1 MSTIKSNLPLSP
13 AITDSADDA
22 KRFFNNY
29 YQQRVAVSSSS
40 LDAAIIFFKS
50 RGFSDSAAQS
60 VGGVLIS
67 QAKIDGINVF
77 KLIETLKG
85 LTEIQLSAIVREI
98 LNQNRIRISTLGER
112 KDNSPNIQYELRNV
126 IP

>member
-1 MSTIKSNLPLSP
+1 MSTIKSNLPLISGS
-13 AITDSADDA
+13 TDSADDA

-29 YQQRVAVSSSS
+29 YQQKIAVSSSA
-40 LDAAIIFFKS
+40 LDAARIFFLS
-50 RGFSDSAAQS
+50 RGFSETAAES

-67 QAKIDGINVF
+67 QAKIDKINVF
-77 KLIETLKG
+77 QLIDTLKG
-85 LTEIQLSAIVREI
+85 LSEVQLSAVVREI
-98 LNQNRIRISTLGER
+98 LNTNRIRISTLGER

>member
-1 MSTIKSNLPLSP
+1 MSTIKSNLPLSSGS
-13 AITDSADDA
+13 TDSADDTI
-22 KRFFNNY
+22 KFFNNY
-29 YQQRVAVSSSS
+29 YQQRVAVSGSS
-40 LDAAIIFFKS
+40 LDAAIIFFRS
-50 RGFSDSAAQS
+50 RGFSETAAQS
-60 VGGVLIS
+60 VAGVLIS

-85 LTEIQLSAIVREI
+85 LTEVQLSSVVREI